1 MTFLN
6 AGLLAAGLAAVSIPI
21 LIHLLMRQRRRPV
34 RWAAMRFL
42 MEAYRKQRR
51 RLRIQQWLLLATRCL
66 IVALAALALGR
77 PLLEAAG
84 LVGSGT
90 GRSVYL
96 LVDNSIASS
105 ASDGGAS
112 ALDRHKAAAADVLAS
127 LGEGDRAG
135 LVTLGGPARSIV
147 APASADIGAV
157 RRLLDTI
164 EPTDSAADLR
174 SAFDQLRTVSADGD
188 AAGTTLAMII
198 SDFARGSADLSSP
211 LPPTL
216 AEVPSV
222 RVVATSP
229 APSLPGNVQIT
240 GVDPLR
246 SVVLAGGDTDSAP
259 DEQQQVRITLRRTG
273 SAVQDAQVTT
283 VRLRVA
289 TPADAEDS
297 SSVAAGLGASTTV
310 SWRPG
315 QEQATASVQVNAA
328 TVRAAIDTGSGRSAV
343 LIAEI
348 DRDAIESDNIFR
360 RPIALRDAL
369 SVGIVAQRRFG
380 RGPSVDQL
388 EAADWFRIALEP
400 QTGVPIETVDANPS
414 ALDLPLL
421 SQFDA
426 VILCQPHLV
435 TEDGWDALG
444 SFVESGG
451 LLLITPP
458 GEDMANL
465 WTDALSTRFGLEWRI
480 SREPIVAEEQPMQLI
495 GEDAD
500 SPLLALINAELPR
513 LARNIT
519 ITRALG
525 FEESPEGAERIL
537 DRRDPLTGN
546 AEPWLLAQRPQE
558 ADDAAPADRGLVV
571 FMASPP
577 DANWT
582 NLPLMP
588 LMVPLTQELIRQGVG
603 RASGASTVIAGSVP
617 TAPQEATRLVSASES
632 VGAAGIP
639 IGPGGI
645 AQEPIRTSGTY
656 RALDD
661 VDRERAVIAVN
672 ADTKG
677 SDLSV
682 QPAEAVEAWFADVTG
697 GTADGQTPV
706 AWISPDQITRS
717 LDRSEG
723 GSPISLPLLLAA
735 LVLAAAELVMAR
747 LFSHAETRPG
757 AVVGGPTPQTG
768 GA

>member
-6 AGLLAAGLAAVSIPI
+6 AGLLGAGLAAISIPI

-66 IVALAALALGR
+66 IVALVALALGR

-84 LVGSGT
+84 LVGTGT

-96 LVDNSIASS
+96 LIDNGIASS
-105 ASDGGAS
+105 ARDESTS
-112 ALDRHKAAAADVLAS
+112 ALDRHKAAAIDVLAT

-135 LVTLGGPARSIV
+135 LITLGGPAESIV
-147 APASADIGAV
+147 VPASADIAAV

-164 EPTDSAADLR
+164 ESTDSATDPR
-174 SAFDQLRTVSADGD
+174 SAFDQLRSIAIGD
-188 AAGTTLAMII
+188 SAAGTTLAMLI

-216 AEVPSV
+216 ADLPSI

-229 APSLPGNVQIT
+229 AASLPGNVQIT

-246 SVVLAGGDTDSAP
+246 SVVLAGGDQDSAP
-259 DEQQQVRITLRRTG
+259 DEQQQVRITLERTG
-273 SAVQDAQVTT
+273 AAVQESQVTT

-289 TPADAEDS
+289 SATDADDS

-328 TVRAAIDTGSGRSAV
+328 TVRAAIETGSGQTAV

-348 DRDAIESDNIFR
+348 DRDALEADNMFR

-369 SVGIVAQRRFG
+369 RVGILAQRRFG
-380 RGPSVDQL
+380 RGPTVDQL
-388 EAADWFRIALEP
+388 EPADWFRIALEP
-400 QTGVPIETVDANPS
+400 QLGVPIETVDANPS

-421 SQFDA
+421 SQLDA
-426 VILCQPHLV
+426 AILCQPHLV
-435 TEDGWDALG
+435 TEDGWDALAE
-444 SFVESGG
+444 FVESGG
-451 LLLITPP
+451 MLLITPP
-458 GEDMANL
+458 SEDMANL
-465 WTDALSTRFGLEWRI
+465 WTDALATRFGLEWRI
-480 SREPIVAEEQPMQLI
+480 SREPIVSEEVPMQLI
-495 GEDAD
+495 GDDAD

-519 ITRALG
+519 VTRALG
-525 FEESPEGAERIL
+525 FEEPPEGAERIL
-537 DRRDPLTGN
+537 DRRDPQTGS
-546 AEPWLLAQRPQE
+546 AEPWLLAQRPQRAE
-558 ADDAAPADRGLVV
+558 DASASDRGLVV

-603 RASGASTVIAGSVP
+603 RAAGASTVIAGSVP
-617 TAPQEATRLVSASES
+617 TTPSGTTRLVSASES
-632 VGAAGIP
+632 IGSAGIA
-639 IGPGGI
+639 IGPGGL
-645 AQEPIRTSGTY
+645 AQQPIRSSGTY

-661 VDRERAVIAVN
+661 VDRERGVIAVN
-672 ADTKG
+672 ADTRG
-677 SDLSV
+677 SDLAV
-682 QPAEAVEAWFADVTG
+682 QQAEAVESWLSDVTG
-697 GTADGQTPV
+697 GGADGRAPV
-706 AWISPDQITRS
+706 AWISPDQITQS
-717 LDRSEG
+717 LERSEG
-723 GSPISLPLLLAA
+723 GSPISFPLLLAA
-735 LVLAAAELVMAR
+735 LALAGAELVMAR
-747 LFSHAETRPG
+747 LFSHADTRPG
-757 AVVGGPTPQTG
+757 VAPAGATPQTG